1 MSTPVTYRD
10 ALMDRYAL
18 LYSWLPD
25 DGPLLDVGCGNGIYT
40 SWLSKRAAHAPD
52 EPNRFAVGIDH
63 NRKNLHWAKSE
74 FPSTRFVAIGGETLP
89 FKDESFQAVM
99 CTEVLEHTRDD
110 RATLREI
117 ARVTKKGGHLILSTP
132 HAGLFAGLDPD
143 NVTNKLFDTVRKLR
157 IPKPGGGRFYE
168 KFSYNIHRHYTER
181 QLRSMLGHSWHVE
194 QVTFGGLLAYPLLY
208 GVENLIDAFGK
219 ERSYWRD
226 YRLLRT
232 LRAKDFDLNFGKL
245 SYNIALRAR
254 KL

>member
-40 SWLSKRAAHAPD
+40 SWLSKRAANAPQ
-52 EPNRFAVGIDH
+52 ESNRFAVGIDH
-63 NRKNLHWAKSE
+63 NKKNLLWAQGE
-74 FPSTRFVAIGGETLP
+74 FPGTRFVAIGGEHLP
-89 FKDESFQAVM
+89 FRDASFAAVM

-110 RATLREI
+110 RQTLGEI
-117 ARVTKKGGHLILSTP
+117 ARVTRPGGSLLLSTP
-132 HAGLFAGLDPD
+132 HRGLFGFLDPD
-143 NVTNKLFDTVRKLR
+143 NVANRAFETLRKLR

-168 KFSYNIHRHYTER
+168 KFTYNIHRHYSEA
-181 QLRSMLGHSWHVE
+181 QLRSMLGKKWRVE
-194 QVTFGGLLAYPLLY
+194 EVYFGGLLAYPLLY

-232 LRAKDFDLNFGKL
+232 LRAHDFNLQVGKL
-245 SYNIALRAR
+245 SYNIALRAVR
-254 KL
+254 L